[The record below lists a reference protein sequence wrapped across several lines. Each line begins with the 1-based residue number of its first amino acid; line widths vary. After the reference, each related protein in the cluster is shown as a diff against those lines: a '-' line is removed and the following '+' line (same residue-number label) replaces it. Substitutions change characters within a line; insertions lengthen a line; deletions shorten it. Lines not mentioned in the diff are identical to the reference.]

1 MGEIK
6 ANNTNNLRSPVAG
19 VHREPG
25 ASLFSL
31 RSPETRKKK
40 KRRDVNEMIRLPHSV
55 RRQRVRMP
63 SHKRMDKYIENERG
77 RERETL
83 PFSLSIR
90 RSDSGEKEGKRK
102 KETSAEPITSSSSS
116 CWIV

>member
-1 MGEIK
+1 
-6 ANNTNNLRSPVAG
+6 
-19 VHREPG
+19 
-25 ASLFSL
+25 
-31 RSPETRKKK
+31 
-40 KRRDVNEMIRLPHSV
+40 
-55 RRQRVRMP
+55 
-63 SHKRMDKYIENERG
+63 MDKYIENERG